1 MARLEE
7 ILSDCDNA
15 YRRNPSADTSVYTG
29 SAGLALL
36 HLHLATTLYHD
47 NQMKS
52 RRHLQLAHE
61 FLSPCLSRLP
71 SRQVTFLC
79 GAGGPLA
86 IAAVVEAGL
95 GRPDRAKV
103 SEVSRPLLRP
113 GPVAP
118 TQELVDQL
126 KQLYTER
133 RTHSHSSQVSCCMDM
148 WATSTAYCSPMPTSL
163 EPLRESY

>member
-1 MARLEE
+1 MAVHGMIGAVMGLLQVPAHLSSRLVASLEE
-7 ILSDCDNA
+7 IVADCDNV

-29 SAGLALL
+29 SAGIALL
-36 HLHLATTLYHD
+36 HLHLATTLYSD

-52 RRHLQLAHE
+52 RQHLQLAHDL
-61 FLSPCLSRLP
+61 LSPCLTHLS

-103 SEVSRPLLRP
+103 SCPLPIYPPRYRS
-113 GPVAP
+113 A
-118 TQELVDQL
+118 
-126 KQLYTER
+126 
-133 RTHSHSSQVSCCMDM
+133 
-148 WATSTAYCSPMPTSL
+148 
-163 EPLRESY
+163 PLRNWWIS